1 MNKITVLENQIE
13 TELNDTNLQIETI
26 LPESIFDVFDIQ
38 ITVAGSTSLILHH
51 KCMSDTKINISF
63 HVLPNVDFELLEI
76 RENGMLKVKYN
87 YSLEENSHTNIVKFY
102 DCDEVKELD
111 IIELN
116 GENAS
121 IRHQLKTISKKNQRL
136 DTVVYHNAKH
146 TSSDIVNQ
154 GVTIQDGKLQIQVTS
169 IVYQGIKNCV
179 INQNNRIMTMN
190 EHKSNI
196 NPILLIEEQ
205 EVSANHA
212 AYIGKFREE
221 QIFYLMSRG
230 IPRNQAIQLLVKGF
244 LLESISEKDLI
255 EPILERYWR

>member
-1 MNKITVLENQIE
+1 MNKITVLENHIE
-13 TELNDTNLQIETI
+13 TELQDTNLQIETMI
-26 LPESIFDVFDIQ
+26 PESTFDVFDLQ
-38 ITVAGSTSLILHH
+38 ITVTDSTSLILHH
-51 KCMSDTKINISF
+51 KCTSDTKINISF
-63 HVLPNVDFELLEI
+63 HVLPNVNFDLLEI
-76 RENGMLKVKYN
+76 RENGMLKAKYN
-87 YSLEENSHTNIVKFY
+87 YSLEENSNTNIVKFY
-102 DCDEVKELD
+102 DCGEIKELD

-116 GENAS
+116 GEHAS
-121 IRHQLKTISKKNQRL
+121 IRHQTKTIAKQNSRL
-136 DTVVYHNAKH
+136 DTVVYHNAMH
-146 TSSDIVNQ
+146 TNSDIENQ

-179 INQNNRIMTMN
+179 INQNNRIITMN